1 MLSCF
6 DLKVLNQKLCFQ
18 VGAESKIKYLVLQV
32 HYINIEDID
41 IEGDSSG
48 IYVYYTKEKVGKSQK
63 VFSTSSHLQ

>member
-1 MLSCF
+1 M
-6 DLKVLNQKLCFQ
+6 
-18 VGAESKIKYLVLQV
+18 GAESKIKYLVLQV

-63 VFSTSSHLQ
+63 VFSIPSHLQKHGLRTHEG